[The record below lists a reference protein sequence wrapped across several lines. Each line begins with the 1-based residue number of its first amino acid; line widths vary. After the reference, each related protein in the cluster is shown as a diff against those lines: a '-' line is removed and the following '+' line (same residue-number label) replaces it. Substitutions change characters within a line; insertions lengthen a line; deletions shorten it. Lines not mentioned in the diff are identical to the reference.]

1 MQTLSFKT
9 PAKINLGLKIL
20 FKRDDG
26 FHELETLMQMVS
38 LYDRVVLER
47 LDNGIELICDQPDI
61 PDGPENLVW
70 RAAQILREL
79 FPERGDLGVRIRLEK
94 KIPSGGGLGGGSGN
108 AAGVL
113 LGLNRMWGLGLSWGK
128 LMDLAARLGSDAP
141 FFLSAPCAIG
151 RGRGERLEPVKA
163 PKKFKVILIHPH
175 FPVSTPWAY
184 QNLKLKLTKSP
195 NNISIL
201 QKFLSQSDIVGLG
214 AKLDNDLEA
223 VVIKQHPVIQT
234 IKEALTTHGACGS
247 LLSGSGSTVFGI
259 FNCLEDAER
268 ALTLLNTGDW
278 DVFLTE
284 TVENLN
290 EFYPEEMLNY
300 PVG

>member
-38 LYDRVVLER
+38 LYDQIKLER
-47 LDNGIELICDQPDI
+47 LDQGIELICNRPDI
-61 PDGPENLVW
+61 PDGPDNLVW
-70 RAAQILREL
+70 RAAQMLMDQC
-79 FPERGDLGVRIRLEK
+79 PGRGDLGVHIRLDK
-94 KIPSGGGLGGGSGN
+94 RIPAGGGLGGGSGN

-113 LGLNRMWGLGLSWGK
+113 LGLNRLWELGLRREE
-128 LMDLAARLGSDAP
+128 LIELAARLGSDAP
-141 FFLSAPCAIG
+141 FFLAGPCAIG

-163 PKKFKVILIHPH
+163 PNKFKVILIHPR

-184 QNLKLKLTKSP
+184 QNLKLKLTKSQ

-201 QKFLSQSDIVGLG
+201 QKFFSQSNIVGLG
-214 AKLDNDLEA
+214 AELDNDLEA

-259 FNCLEDAER
+259 FSRPEDAER
-268 ALTLLNTGDW
+268 AFTLLKSGDW

-284 TVENLN
+284 TVENLD
-290 EFYPEEMLNY
+290 EIYPEEMLNY
-300 PVG
+300 PVK